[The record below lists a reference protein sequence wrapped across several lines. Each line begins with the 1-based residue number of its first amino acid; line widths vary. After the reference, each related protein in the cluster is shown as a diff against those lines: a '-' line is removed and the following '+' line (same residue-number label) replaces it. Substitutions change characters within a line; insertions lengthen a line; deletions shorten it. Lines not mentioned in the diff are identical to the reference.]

1 MKENKGKNER
11 PASAGISRIYLLLAM
26 LALVWTL
33 KTCVPAVDAAITK
46 IAGTAQKT
54 RTVQAFSALT
64 ERLREG
70 EAVQEALS
78 GSFEILT
85 GAGD

>member
-1 MKENKGKNER
+1 MKENSDKNER
-11 PASAGISRIYLLLAM
+11 QAGAWISRIYLLLGM

-33 KTCVPAVDAAITK
+33 KTCVPAVDTAIAE
-46 IAGTAQKT
+46 IASAAQKT
-54 RTVQAFSALT
+54 KTVQAFSALT

-78 GSFEILT
+78 DSFEILT